1 MTKIERLLKELY
13 TAQDELFCCMES
25 AASKEEI
32 DEAKEWFDNS
42 KDAILKLFGDL
53 SARTEKA
60 ELRVQQLSGELYET
74 QESLVS
80 AIVRAERAEL
90 GASTERKLFFAEVER
105 TDRAEDLLN
114 TYRAACWESDVAG
127 SLMEER
133 AKKAEEILSEVTLVL
148 DHELLSVPAKHA
160 MIRELISEVLGDP

>member
-1 MTKIERLLKELY
+1 MTEVERLLKELY
-13 TAQDELFCCMES
+13 AAQDELFCCMES
-25 AASKEEI
+25 AASKQEI

-42 KDAILKLFGDL
+42 RDAIVKLFEKLQD
-53 SARTEKA
+53 RTETA
-60 ELRVQQLSGELYET
+60 ELRVQQLAGELQET
-74 QESLVS
+74 KECLID

-90 GASTERKLFFAEVER
+90 GAATERNLFFAEVA
-105 TDRAEDLLN
+105 RADGAEELLN
-114 TYRAACWESDVAG
+114 TYRAACWESDVRG